1 MLECYCVLAVVDLSA
16 GPTQYGSTQAGD
28 GAVIPSSIPRSWFK
42 WGRDLDT
49 NSPARAYAFQAQ
61 VGQLVRTAVT
71 YVFSP
76 DVALDEM
83 DMSDDVLVAVIVLRD
98 HRLYNPLEPG
108 HEFSLQLEK
117 IQEQVQRLALPEQV
131 VLV

>member
-1 MLECYCVLAVVDLSA
+1 MVDLSA
-16 GPTQYGSTQAGD
+16 GPSQYGSTQAGD
-28 GAVIPSSIPRSWFK
+28 GAVIPSSIPRSWFR
-42 WGRDLDT
+42 WGRDLEA

-71 YVFSP
+71 YVFAP

-98 HRLYNPLEPG
+98 HRLYNPLEAG
-108 HEFSLQLEK
+108 HEFSLQLDK
-117 IQEQVQRLALPEQV
+117 VQEQVQRLALPDQV
-131 VLV
+131 SGLGCRGRGLG